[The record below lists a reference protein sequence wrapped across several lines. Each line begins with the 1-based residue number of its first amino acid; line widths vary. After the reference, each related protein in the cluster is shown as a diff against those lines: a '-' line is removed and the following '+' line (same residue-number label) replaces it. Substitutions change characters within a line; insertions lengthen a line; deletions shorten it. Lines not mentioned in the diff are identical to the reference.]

1 EGRAAPG
8 VHPSGQGIG
17 ATGDKTMQGGGIV
30 IESMISRL
38 EELNDSLLDDWT
50 LRLIR
55 NVYEHA
61 LEGYTMA
68 QSMGYVAYR
77 KRCAAKQD
85 KEKARRVLAALRNN
99 RWGLRDD
106 VEALQQEA
114 QARRDSE
121 RLSREAREVFRETI
135 ADAQRLIPEGKRGR
149 GRRNGRKA
157 KRNKEHRPAP
167 AWTIS

>member
-1 EGRAAPG
+1 
-8 VHPSGQGIG
+8 
-17 ATGDKTMQGGGIV
+17 
-30 IESMISRL
+30 
-38 EELNDSLLDDWT
+38 LDDWT
-50 LRLIR
+50 LALIR

-68 QSMGYVAYR
+68 QIMGYVAYR

-85 KEKARRVLAALRNN
+85 KEKARRVLSAFKTN

-121 RLSREAREVFRETI
+121 RLSREAREAFRESI
-135 ADAQRLIPEGKRGR
+135 SDAKRLIPDSKRGR
-149 GRRNGRKA
+149 GRRGRKA
-157 KRNKEHRPAP
+157 KRDTELRRAP
-167 AWTIS
+167 AWTVA

>member
-1 EGRAAPG
+1 
-8 VHPSGQGIG
+8 
-17 ATGDKTMQGGGIV
+17 V
-30 IESMISRL
+30 IDAFINRL
-38 EELNDSLLDDWT
+38 GELKDPLLDDWT
-50 LRLIR
+50 LALVR

-68 QSMGYVAYR
+68 QLMGYVAYR
-77 KRCAAKQD
+77 KRCAPKEH

-149 GRRNGRKA
+149 GRRGHKA
-157 KRNKEHRPAP
+157 KRDKEPRRAP
-167 AWTIS
+167 AWTVV

>member
-1 EGRAAPG
+1 
-8 VHPSGQGIG
+8 
-17 ATGDKTMQGGGIV
+17 
-30 IESMISRL
+30 MISRL
-38 EELNDSLLDDWT
+38 EALNDSLLDDWT

-68 QSMGYVAYR
+68 QMIGYVAYR

-114 QARRDSE
+114 KDRRDAE
-121 RLSREAREVFRETI
+121 RMAREAREVYYETI
-135 ADAQRLIPEGKRGR
+135 ADANSRIP
-149 GRRNGRKA
+149 
-157 KRNKEHRPAP
+157 
-167 AWTIS
+167 

>member
-1 EGRAAPG
+1 
-8 VHPSGQGIG
+8 
-17 ATGDKTMQGGGIV
+17 M

-38 EELNDSLLDDWT
+38 EALNDKLLDDWT

-55 NVYEHA
+55 HVYEDA
-61 LEGYTMA
+61 LQGYTMA
-68 QSMGYVAYR
+68 QLMGYVAYR
-77 KRCAAKQD
+77 KRCAAKGD

-121 RLSREAREVFRETI
+121 RLSREAREVYYETI
-135 ADAQRLIPEGKRGR
+135 ADANSRIPDGKRGR
-149 GRRNGRKA
+149 SNRSGRKA
-157 KRNKEHRPAP
+157 KKDKEPRRAP

>member
-1 EGRAAPG
+1 
-8 VHPSGQGIG
+8 
-17 ATGDKTMQGGGIV
+17 M

-38 EELNDSLLDDWT
+38 EALNDKLLDDWT

-55 NVYEHA
+55 HVYEDA
-61 LEGYTMA
+61 LQGYTMA
-68 QSMGYVAYR
+68 QLMGYVAYR
-77 KRCAAKQD
+77 KRCAP
-85 KEKARRVLAALRNN
+85 KEHKGKARRVLAALRNN

-114 QARRDSE
+114 QARRDAE
-121 RLSREAREVFRETI
+121 RLAREAPEVFRETI

>member
-1 EGRAAPG
+1 
-8 VHPSGQGIG
+8 
-17 ATGDKTMQGGGIV
+17 M

-38 EELNDSLLDDWT
+38 EALNDTLLDDWT
-50 LRLIR
+50 LALIR

-61 LEGYTMA
+61 LEGYTMG
-68 QSMGYVAYR
+68 QLLGYISYR
-77 KRCAAKQD
+77 KRIAD
-85 KEKARRVLAALRNN
+85 RTNKEKARRVLAALRNN

-114 QARRDSE
+114 QARRDAE
-121 RLSREAREVFRETI
+121 RLAREAREVFRETI

>member
-1 EGRAAPG
+1 
-8 VHPSGQGIG
+8 
-17 ATGDKTMQGGGIV
+17 M
-30 IESMISRL
+30 IEPMISRL
-38 EELNDSLLDDWT
+38 EALNDKLLDTWT

-55 NVYEHA
+55 HVYEDA
-61 LEGYTMA
+61 LQGYTMA
-68 QSMGYVAYR
+68 QIMGYVAYR

-121 RLSREAREVFRETI
+121 RLSREAREVYYETI
-135 ADAQRLIPEGKRGR
+135 ADANSRIPDGKRGR
-149 GRRNGRKA
+149 SNRRGRKA
-157 KRNKEHRPAP
+157 KMRP
-167 AWTIS
+167 IDFSRRYLI

>member
-1 EGRAAPG
+1 
-8 VHPSGQGIG
+8 
-17 ATGDKTMQGGGIV
+17 
-30 IESMISRL
+30 
-38 EELNDSLLDDWT
+38 LDDWT
-50 LRLIR
+50 LALIR
-55 NVYEHA
+55 HVYEHA

-68 QSMGYVAYR
+68 QLMGYVAYR
-77 KRCAAKQD
+77 KRCAPKEH

-149 GRRNGRKA
+149 GRRGRKA
-157 KRNKEHRPAP
+157 KRDTELRRAP
-167 AWTIS
+167 AWTVV